1 MNWGLQ
7 INRLKLKVWI
17 SELLFHEI
25 KIPNRDWTA
34 FVVGFSPDSWKLECT
49 SNWKSICKFGQM
61 KSATIAVI
69 SKKWSQYQKIKISI
83 ADSPLVHTWFSPRPI
98 FGVKAV
104 VIEEVWTVP
113 RKTIQSI
120 MIFSKVCEIFLH
132 DKKRRGNLSSTSSC
146 QFSPSSS
153 CLLSYCLWMRAQK
166 ARPSFHE
173 LLMSET
179 CTPG

>member
-1 MNWGLQ
+1 MNIRAAISRNQNSESWLNCFCCWIFCWQLKIGMHAKLKIHLQ
-7 INRLKLKVWI
+7 IW
-17 SELLFHEI
+17 
-25 KIPNRDWTA
+25 P
-34 FVVGFSPDSWKLECT
+34 
-49 SNWKSICKFGQM
+49 
-61 KSATIAVI
+61 IAVI
-69 SKKWSQYQKIKISI
+69 SKERSQCQKIKISI
-83 ADSPLVHTWFSPRPI
+83 ADGPLVHTWFSPRPI

-132 DKKRRGNLSSTSSC
+132 DKKRRGHLSSTSSC